1 MPLSSPT
8 DDPEHIDETCNLYV
22 VATPIGNRDDITIRA
37 LNILGRVDLVA
48 AENTKHT
55 GRLLAHHNIKGNL
68 ISYHEHNEVK
78 RTPELIHRLKT
89 GSSVALVSNAGTPSV
104 SDPGYRLVKEAIA
117 NNIKVIPVPGVS
129 AAVTALSAAGLP
141 TYSFIFVGFPAKKKA
156 KRLKQLKELA
166 SEIRT
171 IIFYESPKR
180 ILTFL
185 EEIIDAM
192 GDRYGVLSREMT
204 KLHEEFLRG
213 FLSEIHYILNARPVV
228 KGECTLLVMG
238 CEENKEVSLETVRNE
253 INSELEKT
261 GSRLSDIARAV
272 AKKYGLPKNKVYDEA
287 LKLKRTA
294 QSSERNSK

>member
-1 MPLSSPT
+1 M
-8 DDPEHIDETCNLYV
+8 
-22 VATPIGNRDDITIRA
+22 
-37 LNILGRVDLVA
+37 
-48 AENTKHT
+48 
-55 GRLLAHHNIKGNL
+55 
-68 ISYHEHNEVK
+68 
-78 RTPELIHRLKT
+78 
-89 GSSVALVSNAGTPSV
+89 SNAGTPSV

-141 TYSFIFVGFPAKKKA
+141 TDSFIFVGFPAKKKA

-166 SEIRT
+166 SENRT

-213 FLSEIHYILNARPVV
+213 FLPEIHYILNARPVV
-228 KGECTLLVMG
+228 KGECTLLIMG
-238 CEENKEVSLETVRNE
+238 CEEIKEVSLETVRNE

-261 GSRLSDIARAV
+261 GGRLSDIARTV